1 MAPFFHGGRRGLP
14 SGVPATLTWM
24 RHVPLALVAALLA
37 LPAQAQYFRCETDSG
52 VPEYTNAPT
61 SAQRPNCR
69 RVDLPVITTIPSAP
83 VTTTRGTV
91 PAPSGAAAGGAPGAA
106 GASAGT
112 APSGAAGAPGAAG
125 SAAAAASPSPSNFPR
140 VDPAVQRLRDA
151 DRRRILEDELRKEEA
166 RLAELRREFNNG
178 EPERRAEE
186 RQPAKYFE
194 RVQKLRDD
202 IGRSEGNVAS
212 LRRELSALRD

>member
-1 MAPFFHGGRRGLP
+1 
-14 SGVPATLTWM
+14 M
-24 RHVPLALVAALLA
+24 RHVPLALLAALLA
-37 LPAQAQYFRCETDSG
+37 LPVHAQYFRCETDSG

-61 SAQRPNCR
+61 SAQRANCK

-83 VTTTRGTV
+83 VTSTRGTV
-91 PAPSGAAAGGAPGAA
+91 PPSSAPAAGAQGTAGQGGASGAAA
-106 GASAGT
+106 T
-112 APSGAAGAPGAAG
+112 
-125 SAAAAASPSPSNFPR
+125 PSPANFPR
-140 VDPAVQRLRDA
+140 VDPAVQRLRDN

-166 RLAELRREFNNG
+166 RLSELRREFNNG
-178 EPERRAEE
+178 EPERRPDE